1 MTGKEIKELR
11 ESMGLTQVELAKEIG
26 VDHIAVSKWERN
38 IHKISRLSE
47 LKFKEIDFS
56 IKQADNQFVLLKE
69 RIGTLKTRD
78 FLTSVL
84 TLTDEEIKKYAKEGM
99 IKIIK

>member
-11 ESMGLTQVELAKEIG
+11 ESMGLTQVELAKELG
-26 VDHIAVSKWERN
+26 VDHVAVSKWERG
-38 IHKISRLSE
+38 IHNISRINE
-47 LKFKEIDFS
+47 LKLKAIDFS

-69 RIGTLKTRD
+69 RIGTLKARD

-84 TLTDEEIKKYAKEGM
+84 TLTDDEIKKYAKEGM
-99 IKIIK
+99 IKTK